1 MRSSSTT
8 RSALTLCLA
17 LLLGGSASAGENITS
32 PTPESPSS
40 TSSDNLATVLLQ
52 MEASRSLVRQVNAD
66 VRNAQDRIVQTA
78 DIVATQTALANVK
91 QRLSE
96 THQAESSLS
105 QLMELESLLAGHAED
120 LHQAMEASTRSIGEL
135 EFDLDR
141 LSAES
146 QRWETLLALANQ
158 RMAPARLIEQAQ
170 RITTD
175 LATERAAVYPVRNQ
189 VLEHLTQLISLQQD
203 FTEVKAD
210 LTIKVTGNQWFWSYE
225 YPDEGVSFDSFLLPK
240 DQLAA
245 AGYDESLYLL
255 ATDTAVVVPVGKTVL
270 VQVTGADV
278 IHSWKVPAFGVMQD
292 AVPGRLAQT
301 WFKAEKEG
309 IFFGQCSEICGK
321 DHAFMP
327 ITVKVVSEAAYAKWL
342 EAAKAGNVVLAAN

>member
-1 MRSSSTT
+1 MRQLISRAGLAMGLGVLLSSTAVAQSLEVIGAPT
-8 RSALTLCLA
+8 PEGMGFQPASTEVASGLQSLDHMILIIIGVITVFVTA
-17 LLLGGSASAGENITS
+17 LLLIVIFRFNRRAN
-32 PTPESPSS
+32 PTPARFTHNTPLEVMWTLIP
-40 TSSDNLATVLLQ
+40 VLVLVFIG
-52 MEASRSLVRQVNAD
+52 SFSLP
-66 VRNAQDRIVQTA
+66 
-78 DIVATQTALANVK
+78 
-91 QRLSE
+91 
-96 THQAESSLS
+96 
-105 QLMELESLLAGHAED
+105 QL
-120 LHQAMEASTRSIGEL
+120 
-135 EFDLDR
+135 FK
-141 LSAES
+141 
-146 QRWETLLALANQ
+146 
-158 RMAPARLIEQAQ
+158 
-170 RITTD
+170 
-175 LATERAAVYPVRNQ
+175 
-189 VLEHLTQLISLQQD
+189 QQD